1 MQTNI
6 IINATT
12 TASKKLTTT
21 ITYVNP
27 NAANSKL
34 LSLAQTLNA
43 LTTNTFTNATKETK
57 GEVL

>member
-34 LSLAQTLNA
+34 LNLAQTLNA
-43 LTTNTFTNATKETK
+43 LTTNTFTSATKETK

>member
-12 TASKKLTTT
+12 TALTTT